1 MITETMQKVADMWK
15 ADYAEEWLAEIMS
28 ARGKEPMNKQKTIIE
43 ETPRILVVDD
53 DEALLF
59 AFKRIFRDMDIVI
72 DSSDSIDETKILVA
86 RHQYS
91 LVITDLRFNDVHPE
105 GGLEII
111 RHVKTH
117 CPTTRTVLW
126 TAYGNPEMEE
136 RIDDVAPDFHLKKPV
151 PSERIRDIMRDIG
164 VLV

>member
-15 ADYAEEWLAEIMS
+15 ADYAEEWLAELIA
-28 ARGKEPMNKQKTIIE
+28 ARGKETMNKQKTIIQDV
-43 ETPRILVVDD
+43 PRILVVDD

-59 AFKRIFRDMDIVI
+59 AFKRIFRDVDVAI
-72 DSSDSIDETKILVA
+72 DSADTIEETKALIS
-86 RHQYS
+86 HQTYS
-91 LVITDLRFNDVHPE
+91 LVITDLRFNDVNPE
-105 GGLEII
+105 GGLDII
-111 RHVKTH
+111 RHIKHH
-117 CPTTRTVLW
+117 CPDTRTVLW

-136 RIDDVAPDFHLKKPV
+136 RIEEVGPDFHLKKPV